1 MSAKKIAYTLSMVV
15 IYVTATML
23 SSLSILLCD
32 HEHHDHDSSHH
43 AEHCCCHCTA
53 ADEHIAHLTDG
64 CCDHH
69 HTTLGERITQFVVSE
84 KRNNIQDDVTLLL
97 AYAPLGNFEELNS
110 VPKPH
115 VTLYTTLHGDEAEPL
130 RAAHTSPKSL
140 RAPPALA

>member
-1 MSAKKIAYTLSMVV
+1 MNTKKMAYTLSMVV

-43 AEHCCCHCTA
+43 NEHCCCHCTTT
-53 ADEHIAHLTDG
+53 DEHIAHLSDG

-69 HTTLGERITQFVVSE
+69 HTTLGERITQYVVSE
-84 KRNNIQDDVTLLL
+84 KRNNLQDDATLFL
-97 AYAPLGNFEELNS
+97 AYAPLCIFEELNS
-110 VPKPH
+110 VPKPCVAAH
-115 VTLYTTLHGDEAEPL
+115 PILHGDEAEPL
-130 RAAHTSPKSL
+130 RAAYTSPRSL